1 MLTFV
6 ELLEGLAKQDITLVP
21 AEVERM
27 TERFGNK
34 TLQMGT
40 LREDGSLS
48 VPIECIVEAVQS
60 LGNQTLI
67 EAVEGLRTEQFLP
80 MLESVESL
88 VERVS
93 EAKKRKI
100 ASLTRAVQDAPSE
113 TEAKAHWQKLQ
124 HLMFGI

>member
-6 ELLEGLAKQDITLVP
+6 ELLEGLAKQDVTLIP
-21 AEVERM
+21 SEVQRM
-27 TERFGNK
+27 IERFGNK

-40 LREDGSLS
+40 LNEDGSLN
-48 VPIECIVEAVQS
+48 VPIDCIVEAVQS
-60 LGNQTLI
+60 LGNQTLV
-67 EAVEGLRTEQFLP
+67 EAVEGLRTEQFMPL
-80 MLESVESL
+80 LESVESL

-93 EAKKRKI
+93 EARKRKI
-100 ASLTRAVQDAPSE
+100 ASLTRAVQNAPSE

>member
-6 ELLEGLAKQDITLVP
+6 ELLEGLAKQDVTLVP
-21 AEVERM
+21 SEVHRM
-27 TERFGNK
+27 IERFGNK

-40 LREDGSLS
+40 LNEDGSLN
-48 VPIECIVEAVQS
+48 VPIDCIVEAVQS

-67 EAVEGLRTEQFLP
+67 EAVEGLRTEQFMPL
-80 MLESVESL
+80 LESVESL

-93 EAKKRKI
+93 EARKRKI
-100 ASLTRAVQDAPSE
+100 ASLTRAVQNAPSE
-113 TEAKAHWQKLQ
+113 AEAKAHWQKLQ

>member
-6 ELLEGLAKQDITLVP
+6 ELLEGLAKQDITLIP

-40 LREDGSLS
+40 LNEDGSLS
-48 VPIECIVEAVQS
+48 VPVECIVEAVQS

-88 VERVS
+88 FERVS

-113 TEAKAHWQKLQ
+113 SEAKAHWQKLQ
-124 HLMFGI
+124 HLMFGV

>member
-6 ELLEGLAKQDITLVP
+6 ELLEGLARQDVTLLP
-21 AEVERM
+21 SEVQRM
-27 TERFGNK
+27 IERFGNK

-40 LREDGSLS
+40 LNEDGSLS

-67 EAVEGLRTEQFLP
+67 EAVEGLRTEQVMPL
-80 MLESVESL
+80 LESVESL

-93 EAKKRKI
+93 EARNGKI
-100 ASLTRAVQDAPSE
+100 ASLTRAVQDASSE

-124 HLMFGI
+124 HMMFGV

>member
-6 ELLEGLAKQDITLVP
+6 ELLEGLAKQDITLIP

-27 TERFGNK
+27 TGRFGNK

-40 LREDGSLS
+40 LNEDGSLS
-48 VPIECIVEAVQS
+48 VPVECIVEAVQS

-100 ASLTRAVQDAPSE
+100 VNLTRAVQDAPSE
-113 TEAKAHWQKLQ
+113 SEAKAHWQKLQ

>member
-6 ELLEGLAKQDITLVP
+6 EQLEGLAKQDITLNL

-27 TERFGNK
+27 NEPFGNK
-34 TLQMGT
+34 TPQMGT
-40 LREDGSLS
+40 LNEDGSLS
-48 VPIECIVEAVQS
+48 VPVECIVEAVQS
-60 LGNQTLI
+60 VGNQRLI

-100 ASLTRAVQDAPSE
+100 ARLTRTVQDAPSE
-113 TEAKAHWQKLQ
+113 SEAKAHWQKLQ
-124 HLMFGI
+124 HLMFGV